1 MCVFLFF
8 FVVEENTI
16 LEMSGITKLIVVTYY
31 NISIIIINISTFM
44 LIFSLKQ
51 ALLCHYGRNT
61 ENILAYMRG
70 PSNIVSD
77 KEESELQG

>member
-51 ALLCHYGRNT
+51 AALSLW
-61 ENILAYMRG
+61 
-70 PSNIVSD
+70 
-77 KEESELQG
+77 